1 MMVGNFGSMKEHYLY
16 VLLPKKSCQFPLL
29 NSFFL
34 ITLFSSVE
42 N

>member
-1 MMVGNFGSMKEHYLY
+1 MMVGNFVIMKGHFLY
-16 VLLPKKSCQFPLL
+16 MLLTKSPVIFHHLTT
-29 NSFFL
+29 FFL